1 MGLYEYEKPETIEII
16 KESIEKIEKTISE
29 EEKKIIDI
37 KIIKYSDVIQ
47 ELKEKIKDRFISD

>member
-29 EEKKIIDI
+29 EEKKIIDT